1 MQQFIPH
8 LREAKA
14 LLDRCKL
21 TLSQLP
27 LEPSLG
33 YDARMRRPSLIL
45 ALAVVLLT
53 IGCQRSVP
61 EYRETQYLFGTLV
74 DFTVRGV
81 EPAQAQAAVM
91 AVGEDFQRMH
101 TDWHA
106 WKPGELSR
114 LNQQLPDGEFHSVSP
129 FLLPLIVQA
138 GELAA
143 QSDNLFNP
151 AIGRLVKLWG
161 FHSDTLPTGPPP
173 SQAEI
178 QALVE
183 QHPRMADIVIDGD
196 RVRCSNPAVSLD
208 FGGFAKGA
216 ALDLAMQRLRRM
228 GVQNAIINAGGD
240 LNVIGSHGDRPW
252 KVGVRHPQG
261 KGVLASVELADGETI
276 YTSGNYER
284 YREHEGV
291 SYSHII
297 DPRTGM
303 PVRHVAS
310 VTVIDR
316 VGARADAAATALS
329 VAGPDDWYRIARQMG
344 IKYVMLVDEQGRV
357 YMNPA
362 MAERIKFETALS
374 QPAVISDPL

>member
-1 MQQFIPH
+1 MN
-8 LREAKA
+8 
-14 LLDRCKL
+14 
-21 TLSQLP
+21 
-27 LEPSLG
+27 
-33 YDARMRRPSLIL
+33 RPSFIFVLI
-45 ALAVVLLT
+45 VILLT
-53 IGCQRSVP
+53 TACQRPVP

-74 DFTVRGV
+74 SFTIRGV
-81 EPAQAQAAVM
+81 EPAQAQAALA

-101 TDWHA
+101 NDWHA

-114 LNQQLPDGEFHSVSP
+114 LNHQLPDGEFHAVSP
-129 FLLPLIVQA
+129 FLLPLIEQA
-138 GELAA
+138 SVLAA
-143 QSDNLFNP
+143 QSDDLFNP
-151 AIGRLVKLWG
+151 AIGQLVKLWG
-161 FHSDTLPTGPPP
+161 FHSDTLPSGTPP
-173 SQAEI
+173 SKDVI

-183 QHPRMADIVIDGD
+183 KQPRMADIQIDGE
-196 RVRCSNPAVSLD
+196 RIRCRNPAVSLD
-208 FGGFAKGA
+208 FGGFAKGV
-216 ALDLAMQRLRRM
+216 ALDLAMQRLRSM
-228 GVQNAIINAGGD
+228 GIKNAIINAGGD

-261 KGVLASVELADGETI
+261 EGVLAAVELEDGEAI

-310 VTVIDR
+310 VTVIDW

-329 VAGPDDWYRIARQMG
+329 VAGPQDWDRIARQMG
-344 IKYVMLVDEQGRV
+344 LKYVMLVDEQGRI

-362 MAERIKFETALS
+362 MAERIRFETALP
-374 QPAVISDPL
+374 QPAVISAPL

>member
-1 MQQFIPH
+1 M
-8 LREAKA
+8 
-14 LLDRCKL
+14 
-21 TLSQLP
+21 
-27 LEPSLG
+27 
-33 YDARMRRPSLIL
+33 YRPSFIFILIV
-45 ALAVVLLT
+45 VVLMT
-53 IGCQRSVP
+53 ACHRPVP

-74 DFTVRGV
+74 NFTVRGV
-81 EPAQAQAAVM
+81 ESAQAQAAVA

-101 TDWHA
+101 NDWHA

-114 LNQQLPDGEFHSVSP
+114 LNQQLPDGEFHPVSP
-129 FLLPLIVQA
+129 FLLPLIEEA
-138 GELAA
+138 GVLAA
-143 QSDNLFNP
+143 QSDDLFNP
-151 AIGRLVKLWG
+151 AIGQLVKLWG
-161 FHSDTLPTGPPP
+161 FHRDTLPSGSPP
-173 SQAEI
+173 SQDMI
-178 QALVE
+178 RALVE
-183 QHPRMADIVIDGD
+183 KQPRMAEIIINDERI
-196 RVRCSNPAVSLD
+196 RSRNPAVSLD

-216 ALDLAMQRLRRM
+216 ALDLAMQRLRNM
-228 GVQNAIINAGGD
+228 GIENAIINAGGD
-240 LNVIGSHGDRPW
+240 LNVIGSHGERPW

-261 KGVLASVELADGETI
+261 KGVLASVELADGEAI

-329 VAGPDDWYRIARQMG
+329 VAGPKDWYRIARQMG
-344 IKYVMLVDEQGRV
+344 LKYVMLVDEQGGV

-362 MAERIKFETALS
+362 MAERVRFEVALPE
-374 QPAVISDPL
+374 PAVISDPL

>member
-1 MQQFIPH
+1 M
-8 LREAKA
+8 
-14 LLDRCKL
+14 LLPD
-21 TLSQLP
+21 
-27 LEPSLG
+27 LG
-33 YDARMRRPSLIL
+33 YYARMRRSSFVLIL
-45 ALAVVLLT
+45 AAVLVT
-53 IGCQRSVP
+53 TSCQRPVA

-74 DFTVRGV
+74 DFTIRGLDST
-81 EPAQAQAAVM
+81 QAQAAVM
-91 AVGEDFQRMH
+91 AVGKDFQRMH

-114 LNQQLPDGEFHSVSP
+114 LNQQLPDGEFHRVSP

-138 GELAA
+138 GELEA
-143 QSDNLFNP
+143 QSDDLFNP

-161 FHSDTLPTGPPP
+161 FHSDTLPNGPPP
-173 SQAEI
+173 SQSEI
-178 QALVE
+178 QALVK
-183 QHPRMADIVIDGD
+183 QHPRVGDILIDGD

-208 FGGFAKGA
+208 FGGFAKGV
-216 ALDLAMQRLRRM
+216 ALDMAMQRLRRM

-261 KGVLASVELADGETI
+261 KGVLASVELKDGEVI

-291 SYSHII
+291 NYSHII

-310 VTVIDR
+310 VTVIDT

-329 VAGPDDWYRIARQMG
+329 VAGPHDWYRIARQMG
-344 IKYVMLVDEQGRV
+344 LKFVMLVDEQGRV
-357 YMNPA
+357 YMNPT
-362 MAERIKFETALS
+362 MAQRIKFESTLS
-374 QPAVISDPL
+374 QPPVISNPL

>member
-1 MQQFIPH
+1 MNNSRLSIFLVI
-8 LREAKA
+8 LS
-14 LLDRCKL
+14 LL
-21 TLSQLP
+21 
-27 LEPSLG
+27 
-33 YDARMRRPSLIL
+33 A
-45 ALAVVLLT
+45 A
-53 IGCQRSVP
+53 CQRPVP

-74 DFTVRGV
+74 EFTIRGV
-81 EPAQAQAAVM
+81 EPSQAQAAVA

-114 LNQQLPDGEFHSVSP
+114 LNQRLPDGEFHPVSP
-129 FLLPLIVQA
+129 FLLPLIEQA
-138 GELAA
+138 GVLAA
-143 QSDNLFNP
+143 QSDDLFNP

-161 FHSDTLPTGPPP
+161 FHSDTLPSGPPP
-173 SQAEI
+173 SQGVI
-178 QALVE
+178 QALV
-183 QHPRMADIVIDGD
+183 QKQPRMADILIEGYQ
-196 RVRCSNPAVSLD
+196 VRSRNPAVSLD

-216 ALDLAMQRLRRM
+216 ALDLAMQRLRSM
-228 GVQNAIINAGGD
+228 GIQNAIINAGGD

-261 KGVLASVELADGETI
+261 KGVLGAVELADGEAI

-297 DPRTGM
+297 DPRSGM

-310 VTVIDR
+310 VTVIDK

-329 VAGPDDWYRIARQMG
+329 VAGPTDWYRIARKMG
-344 IKYVMLVDEQGRV
+344 LKRVMLVDEQGRV

-362 MAERIKFETALS
+362 MAERVKFETALP
-374 QPAVISDPL
+374 QPAFISEPLYGVH